1 MNSKHIACG
10 IIALLILALIQLT
23 LWAQNNRI
31 KVQRE
36 AADAQMAEE
45 DASTQLLREQSQ
57 LSDLRRQSADLIE
70 FLRIWQPY
78 FLTIDNPQS
87 AEVNMSMRVKDAN
100 LLSLSQRFETAPVNG
115 NASIPSSVKALLT
128 FEDDYVR
135 LMNWLGQI
143 EVQMPTIRTSSIRL
157 SKGTRASDLRMEVTL
172 EQPML
177 KQ

>member
-1 MNSKHIACG
+1 MNSKHISCG
-10 IIALLILALIQLT
+10 IIALLILALVQLT
-23 LWAQNNRI
+23 LWAHNNRI

-36 AADAQMAEE
+36 AADAQLAEE
-45 DASTQLLREQSQ
+45 DASAQLTREQSQ
-57 LSDLRRQSADLIE
+57 LSELRRQSADLIE
-70 FLRIWQPY
+70 FLRVWQPY

-100 LLSLSQRFETAPVNG
+100 LLSLSQRFESTPVDG
-115 NASIPSSVKALLT
+115 NPSIPSSVKAMIT

-135 LMNWLGQI
+135 LMNWLGEI
-143 EVQMPTIRTSSIRL
+143 EVKMPTVRTSSIRL
-157 SKGTRASDLRMEVTL
+157 SKGTRANDLRMELVL